1 MEPEKSGKTYRN
13 KPLKGGIIM
22 EISSLNNSKQIL
34 QQVSDTNNEP
44 VKNIS
49 TEENK
54 KYTLKNKVD
63 SNEISSSHTGSFD
76 DKRLSVAKSAILYDV
91 TVNTSSER
99 IVDLKASVDEGSYRV
114 PTNLLADVILK

>member
-1 MEPEKSGKTYRN
+1 
-13 KPLKGGIIM
+13 M
-22 EISSLNNSKQIL
+22 EISSVNNSKSIL
-34 QQVSDTNNEP
+34 QQISDMNNEP
-44 VKNIS
+44 AKNIS

-91 TVNTSSER
+91 SVNTSSAKVE
-99 IVDLKASVDEGSYRV
+99 DLKASIGNGTYNA
-114 PTNLLADVILK
+114 PTTLLADAILK

>member
-1 MEPEKSGKTYRN
+1 
-13 KPLKGGIIM
+13 M
-22 EISSLNNSKQIL
+22 EISSVNNSKTIL
-34 QQVSDTNNEP
+34 QQISDINNEP
-44 VKNIS
+44 SKNIS

-91 TVNTSSER
+91 SVNTSSAK
-99 IVDLKASVDEGSYRV
+99 IQDLKASVENGTYNV
-114 PTNLLADVILK
+114 PTNLLADAILK

>member
-1 MEPEKSGKTYRN
+1 
-13 KPLKGGIIM
+13 M
-22 EISSLNNSKQIL
+22 EISSVNNSKSIL
-34 QQVSDTNNEP
+34 QQISDMNNEP

-91 TVNTSSER
+91 SVNTSSAKIE
-99 IVDLKASVDEGSYRV
+99 DLKASIENGAYKV
-114 PTNLLADVILK
+114 PTNLLADAILK

>member
-1 MEPEKSGKTYRN
+1 
-13 KPLKGGIIM
+13 M
-22 EISSLNNSKQIL
+22 EISSVNNSKTIL
-34 QQVSDTNNEP
+34 QQVSDINNEP
-44 VKNIS
+44 SKNIS

-63 SNEISSSHTGSFD
+63 SSEISSSHTGSFD

-91 TVNTSSER
+91 SVNTSSSKIE
-99 IVDLKASVDEGSYRV
+99 DLKASIENGTYNV